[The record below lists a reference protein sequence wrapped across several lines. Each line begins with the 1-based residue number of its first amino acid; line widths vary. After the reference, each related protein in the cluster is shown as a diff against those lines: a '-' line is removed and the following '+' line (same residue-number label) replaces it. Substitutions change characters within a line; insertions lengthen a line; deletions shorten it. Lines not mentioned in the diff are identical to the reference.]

1 MSPEVSE
8 LPAKT
13 NEIATL
19 GQKLIDKKDLALV
32 GVNEKDATSDQKSE
46 SDPDT
51 IIITGADAAL
61 HLLPLRDGFDS
72 VLTFRS
78 IILAS
83 GLACFQAVMNQI
95 YLPTSVTIGGTFIV
109 LISYFIGNA
118 WARFLPRGDRL
129 ELRWREKRG
138 LGKLPWWITVMKF
151 VNNGAWSLKE
161 HSICAITATSASN
174 AASSSTVLGTQMLFY
189 DLKLTAT
196 TVVLSTISIGLF
208 GYGICGILRPIGVWH
223 TEAVYWGNLPIVKTL
238 QALHW
243 QQLKISKPLRY
254 YWYAFTGK
262 SLYEIIPAYIFPW
275 MNSVSIP
282 ISFQY
287 LNNTLGKRPKN
298 EYSMFFAPGMNQFI
312 PAIHLKKKVSA
323 QLSVLKS
330 LLSFHSCENR
340 EFSATGLADVDST
353 VLGCTKGHREH
364 CYCTDQ
370 LVRWRQQ
377 QRRSRTVQYIFRLA
391 IFEFRNPITPAAT
404 AVPLKLQ
411 MHMAIGLACCFASML
426 GIYYG
431 NAWNSRSLL
440 FVSTTLLTA
449 EGKRYPVSK
458 LFPGG
463 VLDESVMAAYG
474 LPRLTGTLAFG
485 MLMANAT
492 IGALVVH
499 CILFWG
505 KGIWHSY
512 KSARKGRYDDR
523 HHLHM
528 AAHYK
533 EAPWWWYIIVLVIS
547 FVLGIVVI
555 VEENLTLP
563 VWAYAVA
570 LSLGIIITPFV
581 SMIQETSLC
590 MILYSR
596 FGTGIATN
604 NLSKMLG
611 GLIVPGRPIGNMY
624 FAAWSHN
631 VVTNG
636 INLASDLKMGEYL
649 KIPPRVM
656 FLTQFHGTM
665 LGAFIN
671 YAIMR
676 SILAEN
682 RNLLI
687 NGNGNSA
694 WSGPSLQ
701 AYNTNAAS

>member
-611 GLIVPGRPIGNMY
+611 
-624 FAAWSHN
+624 
-631 VVTNG
+631 
-636 INLASDLKMGEYL
+636 
-649 KIPPRVM
+649 
-656 FLTQFHGTM
+656 
-665 LGAFIN
+665 
-671 YAIMR
+671 
-676 SILAEN
+676 
-682 RNLLI
+682 
-687 NGNGNSA
+687 
-694 WSGPSLQ
+694 
-701 AYNTNAAS
+701 